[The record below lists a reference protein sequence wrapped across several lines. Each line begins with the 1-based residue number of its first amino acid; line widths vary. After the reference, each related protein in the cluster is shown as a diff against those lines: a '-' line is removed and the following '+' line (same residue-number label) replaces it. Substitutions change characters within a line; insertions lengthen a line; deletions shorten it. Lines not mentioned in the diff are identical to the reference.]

1 MSKAN
6 RSTHEKMK
14 PIRLLIPLLPVIGGA
29 FLFLGT
35 EVVAAEQ
42 NLTLGKPVTSSGFVE
57 PYEPSRAVDGSL
69 QPTSRWYQADT
80 GEKWI
85 QVDLGDYYS
94 LSRWT
99 VTGMGVYY
107 EWSNGLDPYNFHL
120 ETSLDG
126 SKWQTVDTVQGNTSS
141 TIDRSLSVVEARYVR
156 LVIDQGNASNNQW
169 ASVLEF
175 AAYGEPMTVPAT
187 PANFTGSYWESAV
200 QLGWDASAMASSYE
214 LSRNG
219 TVIYTGPLTSYKDAD
234 VMPAGEITYSV
245 QAVNA
250 KGRSTAAEITVNIPS
265 EAERAAEAAAAL
277 AIGYA
282 SGDNA
287 AAVTQ
292 DVTLPLAGLGGA
304 AVSWSSNTPDTVS
317 NGGKVARP
325 PYDQGDRSVE
335 LTAKVTFGAAEVTR
349 TFDLTVLK
357 ETAETALGR
366 AERELTLGDL
376 TAVAGSL
383 ALPAAAYGG
392 TQVEW
397 SSSEPDIIAPD
408 GTVRRPAYTKGDAD
422 VTLTAVLRLGGLE
435 RTKTFSAHV
444 LSLPISDE
452 EAVQAVHQSLT
463 LPVTTVTYDLEL
475 PDSGADGVSITWSSS
490 RPDLLDSSGRVTLPG
505 YLEGDQIVAL
515 EATVSRGQYS
525 LTKQFSVLLPAQP
538 LRPEEAVRLAA
549 DMIALDYPQ
558 GIKDSIALPRSGS
571 FGTGIAWESDRPEVL
586 DADGRVNRPV
596 YTDGDAAVQLTA
608 TVSKDAASVQRTFKL
623 TVLKALPDMP
633 YVRLN
638 GTNPVLLES
647 GDSFTDPGAS
657 VVESVY
663 GTVLAEGIQGTG
675 MVETDTPGIYTLS
688 YNYSSGEGWTAE
700 PARREV
706 QVRPRPVSVANGGGA
721 EGSVIISGAAPGA
734 RLELYNSG
742 QELVAVATASAGGEH
757 IFTPL
762 AEGAGYYAVQVVNGM
777 TSSPSALVFVKS
789 LTAADVAASIMS
801 FQDPARGEN
810 VLRLPVVPSG
820 FRIAVSSSSH
830 PSIVRTDGVILPP
843 AFDTQVALVLEVAK
857 DSDGSRALT
866 RPMVITVPGT
876 QMLGGGGSSDR
887 DKRRSSST
895 SLTRSI
901 LLEQGRTVIVY
912 TLTAAF
918 LDEQIKRA
926 KSSGSDFVLIELAD
940 EKQISQVISSPD
952 LLSRLGSNMGVF
964 IQSQYAEVKL
974 PPKELAKLVASGQ
987 ELRVSLEG
995 DIGPEDDSFSSQ
1007 TSKGRLRLAGPAVRI
1022 ENALAGTAQVQ
1033 LPVERGEASL
1043 SADAKA
1049 GNLYVL
1055 AYYANGSK
1063 ETLPAEAVYDASGQ
1077 IVGAAFLMKAPGTFV
1092 AAVTENVS
1100 APSGNDLALHVSGD
1114 GADPE
1119 GTTAAAWTDAQGHW
1133 AAGALQLLAERGWMQ
1148 GYEDGTVRPDR
1159 AVTRA
1164 EFVSMLAKAL
1174 GTTETGTGASPAF
1187 SDLEGHWAVSA
1198 IQSAYAQG
1206 WIRGVSSGAFGPD
1219 DRLTR
1224 EQAMVIL
1231 TNAAG
1236 TTAASSGQSLTDS
1249 FADGNQVSGW
1259 AASALQQAVA
1269 AGWVHGYPDG
1279 TLKPAATISRGETA
1293 ELLIRALE
1301 LK

>member
-6 RSTHEKMK
+6 RNAHKKKK

-35 EVVAAEQ
+35 EAEAAAQ
-42 NLTLGKPVTSSGFVE
+42 NITLGKPVTSSGFVD
-57 PYEPSRAVDGSL
+57 PYEPSRAVDGSQ
-69 QPTSRWYQADT
+69 QPTSRWYQAGT

-85 QVDLGDYYS
+85 QVDLGDYYR
-94 LSRWT
+94 LSQWT
-99 VTGMGVYY
+99 VTGMGVYP

-120 ETSLDG
+120 ETSPDG
-126 SKWQTVDTVQGNTSS
+126 TKWQTVDTVQGNTNS
-141 TIDRSLSVVEARYVR
+141 TVDRSLPSVEARYVR

-175 AAYGEPMTVPAT
+175 AAYGETMTVPAT
-187 PANFTGSYWESAV
+187 PVNFTGSYRESAV

-234 VMPAGEITYSV
+234 VMPAGEITYSL

-317 NGGKVARP
+317 NDGKVARP

-335 LTAKVTFGAAEVTR
+335 LTAKVAFGAAEVTR

-357 ETAETALGR
+357 ETAETALAR

-383 ALPAAAYGG
+383 TLPAAAYGG

-408 GTVRRPAYTKGDAD
+408 GTVRRPAYMKGDAD
-422 VTLTAVLRLGGLE
+422 VTLTAVLRLDGLE
-435 RTKTFSAHV
+435 RTKTFTAHV

-452 EAVQAVHQSLT
+452 EAVRVVHQSLT

-525 LTKQFSVLLPAQP
+525 LTKQFSLLLPAQP

-549 DMIALDYPQ
+549 DMIALDYTQ
-558 GIKDSIALPRSGS
+558 GIKDSIALPRSGA

-586 DADGRVNRPV
+586 DTDGRVNRPV
-596 YTDGDAAVQLTA
+596 YSDGDAAVQLTA
-608 TVSKDAASVQRTFKL
+608 TVFKDAASVQRTFKL
-623 TVLKALPDMP
+623 TVLKALPNMP

-638 GTNPVLLES
+638 GTNPVLVES

-663 GTVLAEGIQGTG
+663 GTVLAAGIQGTG
-675 MVETDTPGIYTLS
+675 TVDTDTPGIYALS

-706 QVRPRPVSVANGGGA
+706 QVRPRPVSAANGGGA
-721 EGSVIISGAAPGA
+721 EGSVTISGAAPGA

-742 QELVAVATASAGGEH
+742 QELVAEATASAGGEY

-789 LTAADVAASIMS
+789 LTVADVAASIIS
-801 FQDPARGEN
+801 VQDPARGEN
-810 VLRLPVVPSG
+810 VLRLPAVPSG
-820 FRIAVSSSSH
+820 FRIAVSSSH

-843 AFDTQVALVLEVAK
+843 AFDTQVSLVLEVAK

-876 QMLGGGGSSDR
+876 QTPGGGGSSDH

-895 SLTRSI
+895 SLQRSI
-901 LLEQGRTVIVY
+901 LLEQGRTVMVY

-918 LDEQIKRA
+918 LDEQIRRA
-926 KSSGSDFVLIELAD
+926 KSSGSDVVLIELAD
-940 EKQISQVISSPD
+940 EKQISRVISSPD

-974 PPKELAKLVASGQ
+974 PPKELVKLAASGQ
-987 ELRVSLEG
+987 ELRVSLDG
-995 DIGPEDDSFSSQ
+995 SIGSEDGSFSSGASEGQ
-1007 TSKGRLRLAGPAVRI
+1007 FRLAGPAVRI
-1022 ENALAGTAQVQ
+1022 ENTVAGTSQVQ
-1033 LPVERGEASL
+1033 LPVEGMKAAL
-1043 SADAKA
+1043 SAAAKA

-1055 AYYANGSK
+1055 AYYADGSK
-1063 ETLPAEAVYDASGQ
+1063 ETLPAEVLYDTSGQ
-1077 IVGAAFLMKAPGTFV
+1077 IIGAAFVMKSSGTFA
-1092 AAVTENVS
+1092 AAVTEDASVPPDNGLTPPVS
-1100 APSGNDLALHVSGD
+1100 RV

-1119 GTTAAAWTDAQGHW
+1119 GMMAAAWTDAQGHW
-1133 AAGALQLLAERGWMQ
+1133 AADALQSLAERGWMQ

-1159 AVTRA
+1159 PVTRA
-1164 EFVSMLAKAL
+1164 EFVSMLIKVL
-1174 GTTETGTGASPAF
+1174 GTTEAGTSPAF
-1187 SDLEGHWAVSA
+1187 SDLEGHWAASA

-1219 DRLTR
+1219 DSLTR

-1231 TNAAG
+1231 ANAAG
-1236 TTAASSGQSLTDS
+1236 TGAASADKSLADS
-1249 FADGNQVSGW
+1249 FTDGNQVSGW
-1259 AASALQQAVA
+1259 AVSALQQAVA

-1293 ELLIRALE
+1293 KLLIRALE